1 MKEIVRAFNGHEV
14 RVIIQKGVEWFI
26 AKDVCEVLE
35 LAQHRRA
42 VAETVERLNKA
53 GLDGKGVTASIPLKT
68 IGGTQNFLC
77 VNEQGVYEL
86 IFSSKKEEAVRFRA
100 WVTSEVLPSIRK
112 TGKYE
117 IPKEMKERST
127 ENRNLLTG
135 QWKRQGVSKP
145 VEYGSLTKESYR
157 QIFSNSDLRKASM
170 DRGQILKL
178 AAFESVEAWKL
189 SENPENALGF
199 SGCRESITETAGL
212 LEAVRNQN
220 LLRAAQV

>member
-1 MKEIVRAFNGHEV
+1 MKKSFP
-14 RVIIQKGVEWFI
+14 
-26 AKDVCEVLE
+26 
-35 LAQHRRA
+35 
-42 VAETVERLNKA
+42 T
-53 GLDGKGVTASIPLKT
+53 
-68 IGGTQNFLC
+68 
-77 VNEQGVYEL
+77 
-86 IFSSKKEEAVRFRA
+86 
-100 WVTSEVLPSIRK
+100 IRK

-135 QWKRQGVSKP
+135 QWKRRGVSKQ

-157 QIFSNSDLRKASM
+157 QIFSNPYLHKAGM